1 MEDLENL
8 PTSDCTRHECDTKNE
23 HMFSFW
29 MYKLPSSV
37 RTSLLSNLP
46 SMLYDT
52 SYAEKAKAIQ
62 SLSALV
68 VPGFVARL
76 LEQVTDCHNSVTFR
90 RDAFLSLKIIV
101 DM

>member
-1 MEDLENL
+1 
-8 PTSDCTRHECDTKNE
+8 
-23 HMFSFW
+23 
-29 MYKLPSSV
+29 
-37 RTSLLSNLP
+37 
-46 SMLYDT
+46 MLYDT

-90 RDAFLSLKIIV
+90 RDTFLSLKIIV